1 MELLHVIL
9 EALGF
14 SLCLGGMILLY
25 ARICMQHRNIE
36 RINGKLDMI
45 RLHDLKRIREELA
58 EKKKDSAVEFTKVY
72 RDVNMGE
79 YERLRESAKK
89 HGIFIDDTCKHEHE
103 RLNKCKHEHVVEVF
117 DTDLNTNYYECL
129 DCGKCHSTPFGTV
142 RNRGGLR

>member
-1 MELLHVIL
+1 MEVLHVIL

-25 ARICMQHRNIE
+25 ARICMQHRDIK

-45 RLHDLKRIREELA
+45 RLYDLKRIREELA

-89 HGIFIDDTCKHEHE
+89 HGIFIDDA
-103 RLNKCKHEHVVEVF
+103 CKHEHVVEVF
-117 DTDLNTNYYECL
+117 DTNNTNINTNYYECL
-129 DCGKCHSTPFGTV
+129 DCGKCHSTPFGTA
-142 RNRGGLR
+142 RNRGELR

>member
-58 EKKKDSAVEFTKVY
+58 EK
-72 RDVNMGE
+72 
-79 YERLRESAKK
+79 
-89 HGIFIDDTCKHEHE
+89 HGIFIDDTCEHE
-103 RLNKCKHEHVVEVF
+103 YVVEDF
-117 DTDLNTNYYECL
+117 DMVCDTLYYKCL

>member
-45 RLHDLKRIREELA
+45 RLHDLKRIREEM
-58 EKKKDSAVEFTKVY
+58 EKMEKTDKDKYEKMRDTFKKPRGFDERKHCMVFECV
-72 RDVNMGE
+72 DI
-79 YERLRESAKK
+79 ERLETIYKCSNCDKELYIGGFIERE
-89 HGIFIDDTCKHEHE
+89 D
-103 RLNKCKHEHVVEVF
+103 
-117 DTDLNTNYYECL
+117 
-129 DCGKCHSTPFGTV
+129 
-142 RNRGGLR
+142 